1 MSFVITRP
9 EALATAAGHLS
20 GVGSGLTATQFS
32 AHAALYQAVSAQE
45 TTVHEM
51 FTRFWAPLLRPMRLS
66 KPAKPSQLCNGRSE
80 R

>member
-20 GVGSGLTATQFS
+20 GVGSRLTATQFS

-51 FTRFWAPLLRPMRLS
+51 FTSILGATATS
-66 KPAKPSQLCNGRSE
+66 YAVVETGE
-80 R
+80 TIAAV